1 MWRSCTPPAARPP
14 PWSTRPC
21 SGAPS
26 LRTATS
32 PWLLSTRTRRQAAG
46 FRTETAQSGGR
57 NTSREA
63 REGVTVP
70 VLMRLPGAGAGIH
83 GGMGA
88 CCVRDFLLSLSPL
101 TDRTAF
107 LGEFDGRGR
116 GLEAVVVV
124 LVRRTGSACPAPPVL
139 TSACHAPVW

>member
-1 MWRSCTPPAARPP
+1 
-14 PWSTRPC
+14 
-21 SGAPS
+21 
-26 LRTATS
+26 
-32 PWLLSTRTRRQAAG
+32 
-46 FRTETAQSGGR
+46 
-57 NTSREA
+57 
-63 REGVTVP
+63 
-70 VLMRLPGAGAGIH
+70 
-83 GGMGA
+83 MGA
-88 CCVRDFLLSLSPL
+88 WARAVCAIFFSLSPL